1 MHNLVGQKYKFDDG
15 DSIEIIQVKCRS
27 DDPLDMLVTVH
38 LQQGPGIPRKL
49 VFNSID
55 FRNNYGHLFG
65 LEEPIEPPSEPFDTI

>member
-1 MHNLVGQKYKFDDG
+1 MHNLVCQKYTFEDG
-15 DSIEIIQVKCRS
+15 DSIEVIQVKCRS
-27 DDPLDMLVTVH
+27 EDPLDMLVTVH

-65 LEEPIEPPSEPFDTI
+65 LQQPTDPPSEPFNTL